1 MTKPKFKVGQ
11 VVRLTPGG
19 FGRRGVG
26 VSYEIMR
33 LRPFSEGE
41 FHYFVRN
48 RSDAHERSVRE
59 SEIVA

>member
-1 MTKPKFKVGQ
+1 
-11 VVRLTPGG
+11 
-19 FGRRGVG
+19 
-26 VSYEIMR
+26 MR

-48 RSDAHERSVRE
+48 RSDAHERSVRV